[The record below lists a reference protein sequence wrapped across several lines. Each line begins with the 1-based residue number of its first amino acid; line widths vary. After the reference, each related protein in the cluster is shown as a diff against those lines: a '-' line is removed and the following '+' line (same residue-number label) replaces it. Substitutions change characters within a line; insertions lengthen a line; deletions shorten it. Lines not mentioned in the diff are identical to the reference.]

1 MKKNI
6 INLIVATILISIGGT
21 FIFQF
26 LKYSQ
31 FAAFLTGFPIT
42 VIGLILFVA
51 NINKIIKSKEMSH
64 NDRNTTSVS

>member
-6 INLIVATILISIGGT
+6 INLIVATIIISIGGI

-31 FAAFLTGFPIT
+31 FTAFLTGFPIT
-42 VIGLILFVA
+42 VIGLILFFS
-51 NINKIIKSKEMSH
+51 NINKIIKRKEMSS
-64 NDRNTTSVS
+64 NDGNITRIS

>member
-6 INLIVATILISIGGT
+6 INLIVATIIISIGGI

-31 FAAFLTGFPIT
+31 FTAFLTGFPIT
-42 VIGLILFVA
+42 VIGLILFFS
-51 NINKIIKSKEMSH
+51 NINKIIKCKEMSR
-64 NDRNTTSVS
+64 NDGNITRIS

>member
-6 INLIVATILISIGGT
+6 INLIVATILISIGGI
-21 FIFQF
+21 FMFQF

-31 FAAFLTGFPIT
+31 FTAFLTGFPIT
-42 VIGLILFVA
+42 VIGLILFFS
-51 NINKIIKSKEMSH
+51 NLNRIIKRKEMSH